1 MQPGPRARQ
10 ITAWPVLLGL
20 FGLLA
25 GGCLGNYGYAVSA
38 PPIATTVRLVEESPE
53 VARTLGAPVKV
64 SLVTTRTLRRSP
76 LAALTGKDYVTLYT
90 RAKGTRGE
98 AMLRVSAMN
107 LDGQGWSGDF
117 SLEAEG
123 RQLLREGAYV
133 TEGGGRIVA
142 GRFGRDG
149 EAISNEEDET
159 SHEP

>member
-1 MQPGPRARQ
+1 MQPGPRTRQ

-25 GGCLGNYGYAVSA
+25 GGCLGTYGYTVSA

-53 VARTLGAPVKV
+53 VARALGAPVKV

-90 RAKGTRGE
+90 RAQGTRGE

-117 SLEAEG
+117 WLEAEG
-123 RQLLREGAYV
+123 SQLLRDGAYV

-149 EAISNEEDET
+149 EAITNEDET
-159 SHEP
+159 APGR